1 MDPGFSDVS
10 EVLKGF
16 GFDNELVS
24 PDCDQSPDI
33 ANGFKFEDET
43 LGLSLSD
50 IPFESPGHVPRSC
63 KPTSGLSLLDI
74 PTNPPDPDL
83 KNATPSTGSSET
95 NSSDDGLFSDG
106 VLKFL
111 NQILMEDKIEEK
123 PCMFHDPLALQA
135 AEKSFYDVI
144 GKEYPASSQQPVNV
158 NCCLESPDGNF
169 MGSSNVSSSGGN
181 YIGTQWVGDSTY
193 HSTSPNSQSYPQESN
208 MQWSLSSVESFN
220 NSVNDPANLAAS
232 TDLIQSIFNDSES
245 ILQFNRGMEEASKFL
260 PNSTQ
265 LVIDLDNYGL
275 PSDKKEIQQEVVKEI
290 EQEVVK
296 VEKDEDSTPTSK
308 GRKHYQRQDSVVY
321 ERNKKHSEVYVEE
334 ETELLA
340 MFDRVLLCGPP
351 EKKEASEIG
360 PILHE
365 NEQPGPK
372 GGKSRSKKKGN
383 TAKEVDL
390 RTLLISCAQSVA
402 AGDRRT
408 ANEQLKQ
415 IRQHSSATGDATQR
429 LADLFANGLEA
440 RMAGT
445 GTQIYAGLANKK
457 ITVAQKLKAYEVY
470 LSASPFKYISMY
482 FINKTILDKSSNAAT
497 LHIIDFGIQYGF
509 QWPMLIKLLS
519 KRSNGP
525 PNLRI
530 TGIEYPQPG
539 FRPAERVDDTGRRLA
554 NYCERFKVPFEYN
567 AITTQ
572 KWETVKK
579 EDLNIRGGEFVAVN
593 CLHQFKNLADETV
606 VLDSPRDA
614 VLKLIR
620 KLNPDIFLHG
630 VINGSYNAPFFV
642 TRFRE
647 ALFHYSALFDMFE
660 NTIPRENK
668 QRLDFERE
676 FYGRECI
683 NVIAC
688 EGLERV
694 DRPETYKQ
702 WQVRNL
708 RAGFRQLP
716 LDRELIE
723 SLRSKVKSGFH
734 KDFVFDEDG
743 NWMLQGWKGRI
754 LNAVSCWVPA

>member
-1 MDPGFSDVS
+1 MVMDPGFSDLS
-10 EVLKGF
+10 DVLIGF
-16 GFDNELVS
+16 GFDDELVS
-24 PDCDQSPDI
+24 PDSDLSHNI
-33 ANGFKFEDET
+33 MNGCKFKDES

-50 IPFESPGHVPRSC
+50 IPINSPGPDPRNS
-63 KPTSGLSLLDI
+63 KLPSGLSLLDI
-74 PTNPPDPDL
+74 PTNPPYPDPS
-83 KNATPSTGSSET
+83 NATPSTGSSET

-135 AEKSFYDVI
+135 AEKSFYDVL
-144 GKEYPASSQQPVNV
+144 GKEYPATSHQPLVDI
-158 NCCLESPDGNF
+158 NCCIESPNGIIGCSN
-169 MGSSNVSSSGGN
+169 GSISGGN
-181 YIGTQWVGDSTY
+181 YIDTQWVGESTY
-193 HSTSPNSQSYPQESN
+193 HSTSSSSLSYPQESSL
-208 MQWSLSSVESFN
+208 QWSLSSVESFN
-220 NSVNDPANLAAS
+220 NSVNGPANLSAS
-232 TDLIQSIFNDSES
+232 ADLIQNMFNDSES

-260 PNSTQ
+260 PNSTK
-265 LVIDLDNYGL
+265 LVIDLDNYAL
-275 PSDKKEIQQEVVKEI
+275 PPDKKESQAEFKA
-290 EQEVVK
+290 
-296 VEKDEDSTPTSK
+296 EKDEDIARSSK

-334 ETELLA
+334 DTELQET
-340 MFDRVLLCGPP
+340 FDRLLLCGPQF
-351 EKKEASEIG
+351 KKEPVEVG
-360 PILHE
+360 PALHE

-372 GGKSRSKKKGN
+372 VGKSRSKKRGSM
-383 TAKEVDL
+383 TKEVDL

-402 AGDRRT
+402 SGDRRT

-445 GTQIYAGLANKK
+445 GTQIYASLANKK
-457 ITVAQKLKAYEVY
+457 ISVAQKLKAYEVY

-482 FINKTILDKSSNAAT
+482 FITKMILDKSSNATT

-509 QWPMLIKLLS
+509 QWPMLIKLLAN
-519 KRSNGP
+519 RSGGP

-539 FRPAERVDDTGRRLA
+539 FRPAERVDDTGRRLT
-554 NYCERFKVPFEYN
+554 NYCERFEVPFEYN

-579 EDLNIRGGEFVAVN
+579 QDLNIRSNEFVAVN

-620 KLNPDIFLHG
+620 NLNPDIFLHG
-630 VINGSYNAPFFV
+630 EINGSYNAPFFV

-660 NTIPRENK
+660 NTIPRDNK

-694 DRPETYKQ
+694 ERPETYKQ
-702 WQVRNL
+702 WQVRTT

-723 SLRSKVKSGFH
+723 SLRCKVKSGYH

-754 LNAVSCWVPA
+754 LNAVSCWIPA

>member
-1 MDPGFSDVS
+1 MVMDPGFSDLS
-10 EVLKGF
+10 DVLNDF
-16 GFDNELVS
+16 GFSDELVS
-24 PDCDQSPDI
+24 PDSNQSQNV
-33 ANGFKFEDET
+33 ANGFKVKDQY

-50 IPFESPGHVPRSC
+50 IPSDSPGPDPRNATPS
-63 KPTSGLSLLDI
+63 SGLSLLDI
-74 PTNPPDPDL
+74 PTNPPDPDPR
-83 KNATPSTGSSET
+83 NATPSSGSSET
-95 NSSDDGLFSDG
+95 NSSDDSLFTDG
-106 VLKFL
+106 VLKYL

-123 PCMFHDPLALQA
+123 PCMFHDPLALRA
-135 AEKSFYDVI
+135 AEKSFYEVL
-144 GKEYPASSQQPVNV
+144 GKEYPTSSNQALVDINHCV
-158 NCCLESPDGNF
+158 ESPNGNF
-169 MGSSNVSSSGGN
+169 IGGSNSSSNGGN
-181 YIGTQWVGDSTY
+181 YVDSQWIGDSTY
-193 HSTSPNSQSYPQESN
+193 YNTSSSSHTFPQDSN
-208 MQWSLSSVESFN
+208 LQWSLSSVESFN
-220 NSVNDPANLAAS
+220 NTVNGPADLFSS
-232 TDLIQSIFNDSES
+232 TNLIQNIFNDTES

-260 PNSTQ
+260 PTNTQ
-265 LVIDLDNYGL
+265 LVVDLDNYAL
-275 PSDKKEIQQEVVKEI
+275 PLAKKESQQEVDA
-290 EQEVVK
+290 K
-296 VEKDEDSTPTSK
+296 VEEDEDLPRSSK
-308 GRKHYQRQDSVVY
+308 GRKQYQRQDSVVY
-321 ERNKKHSEVYVEE
+321 ERNRKHSEIYVEE
-334 ETELLA
+334 DTELLE

-351 EKKEASEIG
+351 VKKEPIEIG
-360 PILHE
+360 PTLHE
-365 NEQPGPK
+365 IDKPGPK
-372 GGKSRSKKKGN
+372 VGKSRSKKKGSM
-383 TAKEVDL
+383 TKEVDL

-402 AGDRRT
+402 VGDRRT
-408 ANEQLKQ
+408 AYEQLKQ
-415 IRQHSSATGDATQR
+415 IRQHSSATGNATQR

-445 GTQIYAGLANKK
+445 GTQIYASLANKK
-457 ITVAQKLKAYEVY
+457 ISVAQKLKAYEVY
-470 LSASPFKYISMY
+470 LSAIPFKYISMY
-482 FINKTILDKSSNAAT
+482 FINKMILDKSSNATT

-509 QWPMLIKLLS
+509 QWPMLIKLL
-519 KRSNGP
+519 KNRSGGP

-554 NYCERFKVPFEYN
+554 SYCERFEVPFEYN

-579 EDLNIRGGEFVAVN
+579 QDLNIRSNEFVAVN

-620 KLNPDIFLHG
+620 SLNPDIFVHG
-630 VINGSYNAPFFV
+630 VTNGCYNAPFFV

-676 FYGRECI
+676 FYGRECV

-702 WQVRNL
+702 WQVRSM

-723 SLRSKVKSGFH
+723 SLRSKAKSGYH

-754 LNAVSCWVPA
+754 LIAVSCWVPA

>member
-1 MDPGFSDVS
+1 MVMDSGFSDLS
-10 EVLKGF
+10 DVLVGF
-16 GFDNELVS
+16 GFDDELVS
-24 PDCDQSPDI
+24 LDSDQSRNVE
-33 ANGFKFEDET
+33 NGYKLKDES

-50 IPFESPGHVPRSC
+50 IPTDSPGPDPRNS
-63 KPTSGLSLLDI
+63 KLPSGISLLDI
-74 PTNPPDPDL
+74 PTNPPDLDPR
-83 KNATPSTGSSET
+83 NATPSTGCSET
-95 NSSDDGLFSDG
+95 NSSDDSLFSDG

-135 AEKSFYDVI
+135 AEKSFYDVL
-144 GKEYPASSQQPVNV
+144 GKEYPASSHQPLVDING
-158 NCCLESPDGNF
+158 CLESPNGNF
-169 MGSSNVSSSGGN
+169 IGCTNGSSGGN
-181 YIGTQWVGDSTY
+181 YLDPQWVGDSTY
-193 HSTSPNSQSYPQESN
+193 HSTSSSSQRYPQESN
-208 MQWSLSSVESFN
+208 LQWSSSSVESFN
-220 NSVNDPANLAAS
+220 NSVNGPTNLSAS
-232 TDLIQSIFNDSES
+232 TEMIQNIFNDSES

-260 PNSTQ
+260 PNSTNF
-265 LVIDLDNYGL
+265 VIDLDNYAL
-275 PSDKKEIQQEVVKEI
+275 PSDKKESQQEVDVKA
-290 EQEVVK
+290 
-296 VEKDEDSTPTSK
+296 EKDENVTPSSK

-334 ETELLA
+334 ETELLE
-340 MFDRVLLCGPP
+340 MFDRVLLSGPP
-351 EKKEASEIG
+351 VKKEAIEIV
-360 PILHE
+360 PALHE

-372 GGKSRSKKKGN
+372 VGKSRSKKKGN
-383 TAKEVDL
+383 TTKEVDL

-408 ANEQLKQ
+408 AYEQLKQ
-415 IRQHSSATGDATQR
+415 IRQHSCATGDATQR

-445 GTQIYAGLANKK
+445 GTQIYGGLANKK
-457 ITVAQKLKAYEVY
+457 ISVAQKLKAYEVY

-482 FINKTILDKSSNAAT
+482 FINKMILDKSSNATT

-519 KRSNGP
+519 NRSGGP

-554 NYCERFKVPFEYN
+554 NYCERFGVPFEYN

-572 KWETVKK
+572 KWDTVKK
-579 EDLNIRGGEFVAVN
+579 QDLNIRSDEFVAVN

-620 KLNPDIFLHG
+620 KLNPDIFVLG

-660 NTIPRENK
+660 NTIPRDNK

-694 DRPETYKQ
+694 ERPETYKQ

-723 SLRSKVKSGFH
+723 SLRCKVKSRYH